1 MSYLVTAPEALAST
15 AADVSRIGS
24 AIGAANASAAG
35 PTAGLAAAA
44 EDEVSAAIARLFSS
58 YGLEF
63 QALIAQAVAFHDEFA
78 QTLSAAGNAYAQ
90 AEATAAALL
99 GQTST
104 GGASTG
110 VGALTSAVTPTS
122 PDPVVALL
130 MGGNTNPQPSPSYVG
145 SVNVAYIQRF
155 FPGAV
160 PQSLFTPEQ
169 FWPLTPSLGNL
180 TFGQSVAQG
189 VPLLNTAINNQIN
202 TLHNNVVVFGYSQ
215 SAVIATDEINALLA
229 LPAAQQPTAGQL
241 AFILAGDPNNP
252 VGGLLERFP
261 GFYIPL
267 LDVPFNGATPQSPW
281 HTTVY
286 TLQYDGIADAP
297 QYPLDVV
304 SDLNAIMGFY
314 YIHGTYPM
322 LTTTQIADATLLPTS
337 GGNTQYYMVMTQNLP
352 LLQPIREIPYVG
364 TPFADLVQPDLRV
377 VVDLGYADY
386 GPDGNYANVP
396 TPAGLFSVGDPFTI
410 VPDLAIGAVQGVK
423 GALVDVGWLP
433 ASDTP
438 TAYPYVPSLDPHL
451 NFFLGQ
457 SSTTLL
463 STLSGDAGGVLE
475 LIPPVLN

>member
-1 MSYLVTAPEALAST
+1 
-15 AADVSRIGS
+15 
-24 AIGAANASAAG
+24 
-35 PTAGLAAAA
+35 
-44 EDEVSAAIARLFSS
+44 
-58 YGLEF
+58 
-63 QALIAQAVAFHDEFA
+63 
-78 QTLSAAGNAYAQ
+78 
-90 AEATAAALL
+90 
-99 GQTST
+99 
-104 GGASTG
+104 
-110 VGALTSAVTPTS
+110 
-122 PDPVVALL
+122 

-145 SVNVAYIQRF
+145 SVNVAYIQRL

-297 QYPLDVV
+297 QYPLNVV

-314 YIHGTYPM
+314 YIHGAYPM